1 MTRAL
6 FLLPLLIFGAVA
18 GYFFVRLGDDA
29 SVVPSALI
37 DKPVPALVT
46 EPLLADKPGVKN
58 TDFQGEVKVLNVWAS
73 WCIPCRAEH
82 PLITRLAEEE
92 GVPVYGL
99 NWKDRQ
105 NAAIAWL
112 DELGD
117 PYGKIGF
124 DESGRAG
131 IELGVYGVPET
142 YVIDRDG
149 RIRYK
154 RTGPVSPAVMEE
166 EILPLIRDLRQ

>member
-37 DKPVPALVT
+37 DKPVPALET
-46 EPLLADKPGVKN
+46 APLLAGKPGVKN

-82 PLITRLAEEE
+82 PLVTRLAEEE

-142 YVIDRDG
+142 YVIDKDG

-154 RTGPVSPAVMEE
+154 RTGPISPAVMEE

>member
-37 DKPVPALVT
+37 DKPVPALET
-46 EPLLADKPGVKN
+46 LPLLADKPGVKN

-82 PLITRLAEEE
+82 PLVTRLAEEE

-142 YVIDRDG
+142 YIVDRDG

-154 RTGPVSPAVMEE
+154 RTGPISPAVMEE